1 MKTDSLKEQV
11 VKWILLVM
19 VGVTFVAAWVT
30 LWPIYNRMEA
40 LKHEDGSLDRQIEAK
55 KREIAKLIEY
65 RQRFK
70 TDADFVEA
78 IARQKRRVYPG
89 ELVFVFEN

>member
-1 MKTDSLKEQV
+1 M
-11 VKWILLVM
+11 LVM
-19 VGVTFVAAWVT
+19 VGVIFVAAWVT
-30 LWPIYNRMEA
+30 LWPIYNRMQSLKKEDEA
-40 LKHEDGSLDRQIEAK
+40 LNRQIEL
-55 KREIAKLIEY
+55 KRQEIAKLAEY